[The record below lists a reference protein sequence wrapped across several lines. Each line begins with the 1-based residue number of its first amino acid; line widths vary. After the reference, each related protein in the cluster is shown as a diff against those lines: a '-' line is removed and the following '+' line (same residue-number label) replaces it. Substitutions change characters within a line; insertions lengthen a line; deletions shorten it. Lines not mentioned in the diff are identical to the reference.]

1 MAWQGLELRHLTAFR
16 AVTEERSFSAAA
28 QRLGYTQSAI
38 SNQVRDLERCVGTRL
53 LERTR
58 GSRNIHPT
66 RQGRVLY
73 RYAVAIL
80 DHVEH
85 AAAAL
90 S

>member
-1 MAWQGLELRHLTAFR
+1 MTWQGLELRHLMALR
-16 AVTEERSFSAAA
+16 AVAEERSFSAAA
-28 QRLGYTQSAI
+28 LRLGYTQSAI
-38 SNQVRDLERCVGTRL
+38 SNQVRDLERCVGVRL
-53 LERTR
+53 FERKR

-80 DHVEH
+80 EHVEH